1 MRVIAFCRRRSWSC
15 CGSRGC
21 RRRPAGRG
29 DDNQALV
36 AVAVVQERL
45 WQASRAGASTRL
57 SRKSIMPTDNLSG
70 WIHDHVFDAGNA
82 AAERSTRLVMAIAVV
97 IAMLGLLVNRVCAL
111 ILGRAHHHD
120 HGNSRGHDDDRHHE
134 HHRDLNLKSTYLHVI
149 ADAAT
154 PDGALTAADLRARLS
169 VHEEIVH
176 STIEI
181 HRFPDT
187 QPPALA

>member
-1 MRVIAFCRRRSWSC
+1 
-15 CGSRGC
+15 
-21 RRRPAGRG
+21 
-29 DDNQALV
+29 
-36 AVAVVQERL
+36 
-45 WQASRAGASTRL
+45 
-57 SRKSIMPTDNLSG
+57 MPTDNLSG

-120 HGNSRGHDDDRHHE
+120 HGNSRGHDDDLHHD
-134 HHRDLNLKSTYLHVI
+134 HHRDLNLKSAYLHVI